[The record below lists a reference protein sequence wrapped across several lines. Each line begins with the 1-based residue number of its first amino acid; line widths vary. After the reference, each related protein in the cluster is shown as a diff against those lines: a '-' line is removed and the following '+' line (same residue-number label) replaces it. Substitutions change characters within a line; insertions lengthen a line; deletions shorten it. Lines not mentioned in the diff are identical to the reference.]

1 MTAVQTS
8 RLRHLISRLSENAGR
23 PVVLDA
29 RDCALLAQCLE
40 RVQVL
45 REALDEAE
53 AQVEHLR
60 LALLE
65 DPRRPYLQL
74 EEVP

>member
-8 RLRHLISRLSENAGR
+8 RLRHLIAYLNENAGR
-23 PVVLDA
+23 PVVLDT

-60 LALLE
+60 LTLLE

-74 EEVP
+74 EEIH